1 MEPLG
6 TDIPTIG
13 VVIDREQRLKYFIIM
28 LYLFFIVLLL

>member
-13 VVIDREQRLKYFIIM
+13 VVIDREQRLKYFIIVFVF
-28 LYLFFIVLLL
+28 YCFIIV